1 MEISND
7 IIFRSPENG
16 DYILLDC
23 STSNVT
29 KNGLYQKLPDGR
41 TALKV
46 KINGL
51 DALYVLPIASADT
64 LGGIKVGSGL
74 SIDPTTGI
82 LSATGGGTGTVTSV
96 SSGNLTP
103 LFTVSVANPTTTPSF
118 TFTQVAQ
125 AANLVFASPNGSSGN
140 PTFRALVAGDIPSLS
155 YVSSVGATL
164 PLTSSGGLTPN
175 ISTSMATNKLIGRYS
190 AGSGVMQEVSIGSGL
205 TLTGAGLLNNTA
217 TPTPLGYYG
226 AFSDYTNQ
234 TASAINTGYP
244 FTFNTTDLTNQV
256 SVVSSS
262 RITIDNTGIYNLQ
275 FSAQFVNTDTQEH
288 DVTIWLRKNGTD
300 IAGSSGYVAVV
311 AKHGGIDG
319 HVLPSWNYLLSV
331 VAGDYLEI
339 VWSTTSL
346 NVSVATYAAGSPPPS
361 TASIIATITQ
371 QSGIMAGTGITAIN
385 SLTGASQTLATG
397 LTGTDFA
404 ITSSG
409 STHTFNL
416 PIASATNTGKL
427 SNTDWSVFNNKQ
439 TAYTILTTLG
449 TLSNAVGVLVNNGSG
464 VLSYNNTYIANPMTT
479 LGDVIYG
486 GVSGAATRLAGETG
500 SQKKFLTSQGS
511 GGNPTAPQWSYITAV
526 DIAGIFLYQNLSA
539 AGSTTS
545 YTPNTIGYRETV
557 VTITGLTGTLTINA
571 PTAGALVNG
580 DKLIFR
586 LSDNGT
592 LRTLNFVATTGGY
605 IQKGVAV
612 PISTISIN
620 KLSTITFMYN
630 SSSNTWDCVGYVI
643 EY

>member
-64 LGGIKVGSGL
+64 LGGIRVGSGL

-103 LFTVSVANPTTTPSF
+103 LFTVSIANPTTTPSF

-164 PLTSSGGLTPN
+164 PLTSSGGLAPN

-256 SVVSSS
+256 SVVSNS

-300 IAGSSGYVAVV
+300 IVGSSGYVAVV

-331 VAGDYLEI
+331 VAGDYFEI

-361 TASIIATITQ
+361 TASIIATVTQ

-397 LTGTDFA
+397 LSGTDFA

-439 TAYTILTTLG
+439 NALG
-449 TLSNAVGVLVNNGSG
+449 
-464 VLSYNNTYIANPMTT
+464 
-479 LGDVIYG
+479 
-486 GVSGAATRLAGETG
+486 
-500 SQKKFLTSQGS
+500 
-511 GGNPTAPQWSYITAV
+511 
-526 DIAGIFLYQNLSA
+526 
-539 AGSTTS
+539 
-545 YTPNTIGYRETV
+545 YTPVPDSR
-557 VTITGLTGTLTINA
+557 TLTINGTTYNLTA
-571 PTAGALVNG
+571 NRSWTVSASVPRVYITSNVVTTSSSITDITGMSFSVSAGKTYTVWGGFLATAGAGGIKFGVSCPTSTTIKMTQTGLATTSAYTTQVVTSNNALG
-580 DKLIFR
+580 GG
-586 LSDNGT
+586 S
-592 LRTLNFVATTGGY
+592 FVAGNGSVSLIWVMCSFVTTNSGT
-605 IQKGVAV
+605 IQFRYASTTAGQT
-612 PISTISIN
+612 STIYADS
-620 KLSTITFMYN
+620 
-630 SSSNTWDCVGYVI
+630 WVHYV
-643 EY
+643 EG